1 MVRPSRKEKYI
12 GIKTYYRDRK
22 GVMREIKNLKMIIHS
37 GSAGVIVYTNPN
49 GSVSSS
55 IDLREK
61 Y

>member
-1 MVRPSRKEKYI
+1 MVRPSRKEQFI
-12 GIKTYYRDRK
+12 GIKTYYRDRN
-22 GVMREIKNLKMIIHS
+22 GVMREIKNLKLIIKS

-55 IDLREK
+55 IDLKEK